1 MCRPG
6 WSQSAF
12 RIGARAGVVVTTS
25 WLSATRRAGSG
36 SGAGVDAEVG
46 GERERGGGG
55 LVGVAA
61 PDEDAG
67 ERADEAG
74 GGDLQAGLDAGAE
87 DAGGLDGLGGH
98 VAGGDGA
105 GGGGAD
111 VGQVAVVEEERLDE
125 AGGGGEEDHQAV
137 EGGQAALGVV
147 EEAGA
152 DLDREAVEAGEV
164 RGLDVDLAVDGGQR
178 HREDRRHDDA
188 AGVERGEG
196 ALDGVDGGEVERDG
210 AAELGLGD
218 DEDVMRHG
226 GGLRG

>member
-6 WSQSAF
+6 WSHSAF

-25 WLSATRRAGSG
+25 WLRPRGGPGRARARASMPRSAARASAVAAALSGSRPQTRTRVNGRTRRA
-36 SGAGVDAEVG
+36 
-46 GERERGGGG
+46 
-55 LVGVAA
+55 AA
-61 PDEDAG
+61 ICR
-67 ERADEAG
+67 RAWTPVPRTPAVC
-74 GGDLQAGLDAGAE
+74 
-87 DAGGLDGLGGH
+87 DGLGGH

-137 EGGQAALGVV
+137 ERGQAELGVV

-152 DLDREAVEAGEV
+152 DLDREAGEAGEV
-164 RGLDVDLAVDGGQR
+164 RGLDVDLAVDCRQR
-178 HREDRRHDDA
+178 HREDGGHDDA

-196 ALDGVDGGEVERDG
+196 ALDGVDGGEVERHG
-210 AAELGLGD
+210 ATELGLGD
-218 DEDVMRHG
+218 DQDVMRHG
-226 GGLRG
+226 GGLRE

>member
-1 MCRPG
+1 MEPLG
-6 WSQSAF
+6 LQD
-12 RIGARAGVVVTTS
+12 
-25 WLSATRRAGSG
+25 RRAGG
-36 SGAGVDAEVG
+36 GGGDDELALGHEAGRVGLGRRVDAEVG
-46 GERERGGGG
+46 GEGEGGGGG

-67 ERADEAG
+67 ERADEVG

-87 DAGGLDGLGGH
+87 DARRVHGLGAH
-98 VAGGDGA
+98 VAGGDAA

-137 EGGQAALGVV
+137 ERGQAELRVV

-152 DLDREAVEAGEV
+152 DLDREAGEAGEE
-164 RGLDVDLAVDGGQR
+164 RGLDVDLAVHCRQR
-178 HREDRRHDDA
+178 HREDGGHDDA

-196 ALDGVDGGEVERDG
+196 ALDGVDGGEVERHG
-210 AAELGLGD
+210 ATELGLGD
-218 DEDVMRHG
+218 DQDVMRHG
-226 GGLRG
+226 GGLRE